1 MLWHRPERV
10 DKEGHEAMHF
20 NLKKAVGLTAVP
32 LLGGALAV
40 GATALPASAQ
50 TFQDTALQAFNLTQ
64 PTASTGAVVN
74 GVARGTGMGTTPP
87 FTPPSGKAFFAF
99 PGLSKSP

>member
-50 TFQDTALQAFNLTQ
+50 TFQDTALQAVNLTQ
-64 PTASTGAVVN
+64 PPASTGAVVN
-74 GVARGTGMGTTPP
+74 GLASRTPIGTTLPLSPP
-87 FTPPSGKAFFAF
+87 HRTALVA
-99 PGLSKSP
+99 L